1 MSSPVSMPNL
11 FDSFTDTWSPRL
23 IAAVNDHHI
32 KIAKIDGEFIWH
44 AHPNSDEFFYL
55 VAGKLRLEI
64 ENQEPVV
71 MKVGDVFVV
80 PKGVRHRPVA
90 ENASILMIEHESTI
104 NTGDQVD
111 STRTT
116 QVKDVRK

>member
-111 STRTT
+111 STRTA